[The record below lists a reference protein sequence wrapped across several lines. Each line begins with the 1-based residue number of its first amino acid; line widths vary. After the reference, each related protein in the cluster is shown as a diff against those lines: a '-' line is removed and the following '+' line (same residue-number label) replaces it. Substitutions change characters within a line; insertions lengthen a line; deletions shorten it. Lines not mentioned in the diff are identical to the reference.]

1 MSNTSHAEF
10 PNAFSDE
17 GLEKIIRAQKV
28 SSCFAELLAIANRN
42 QLSRVSVEGVIAV
55 FECLSEQLDGAIGNS
70 ELFQGETKVGG
81 HDAN

>member
-1 MSNTSHAEF
+1 MSNELYTEF
-10 PNAFSDE
+10 PNGFSDE

-28 SSCFAELLAIANRN
+28 SSCFAELLALANRN

-70 ELFQGETKVGG
+70 ELFQGETNVRG
-81 HDAN
+81 HDAD